1 VATVHL
7 VDASPYIF
15 RAHFSLPGSIK
26 TPDGAPAAAAYGFT
40 SFLLKLIADEKP
52 GHLGVAFDRSLNSS
66 FRNELFPAYKEQRVL
81 PPPELEAQLGA
92 CEEIAA
98 ALGAATFVDDRYE
111 ADDLIGTLCAG
122 LEAAGHGAVIVTS
135 DKDLAQ
141 LVTSRTSLFDFA
153 KGLRYTPENVREKF
167 GVRPDQM
174 TDFLGLAG
182 DAVDNIPG
190 VKGIGAATAAG
201 LLARFDHLEDLYAR
215 LDEVPGLP
223 LRGARSLHAKLAAS
237 RDTAFLSKRL
247 ATVERA
253 VPGVT
258 GTLESLAFRGADPAR
273 VEALFARLGFNRI
286 RERVPT
292 GANRAPSKAQ

>member
-26 TPDGAPAAAAYGFT
+26 TPDGRPAAAAYGFT
-40 SFLLKLIADEKP
+40 SFLLKLIADEQP
-52 GHLGVAFDRSLNSS
+52 SHLGVAFDRHLSSS
-66 FRNELFPAYKEQRVL
+66 FRNEFFPAYKAQRVK
-81 PPPELEAQLGA
+81 PPPAIEAQIDTCL
-92 CEEIAA
+92 EIAA
-98 ALGAATFVDDRYE
+98 ALGAATFIDDRYE
-111 ADDLIGTLCAG
+111 ADDLIGTLCAR

-141 LVTSRTSLFDFA
+141 LVGERTSLLDFG
-153 KGLRYTPENVREKF
+153 KDLRYTAGTVREKF

-182 DAVDNIPG
+182 DSVDNIPG
-190 VKGIGAATAAG
+190 VKGIGATSAAG

-215 LDEVPGLP
+215 LEEIPRLP
-223 LRGARSLHAKLAAS
+223 IRGARSLHAKLAAA
-237 RDTAFLSKRL
+237 RETALLSKRL

-253 VPGVT
+253 VPGVD
-258 GTLESLAFRGADPAR
+258 GALASLQYRGVDADR
-273 VEALFARLGFNRI
+273 VDDLFKRLGFNKI
-286 RERVPT
+286 RERVPV
-292 GANRAPSKAQ
+292 GL